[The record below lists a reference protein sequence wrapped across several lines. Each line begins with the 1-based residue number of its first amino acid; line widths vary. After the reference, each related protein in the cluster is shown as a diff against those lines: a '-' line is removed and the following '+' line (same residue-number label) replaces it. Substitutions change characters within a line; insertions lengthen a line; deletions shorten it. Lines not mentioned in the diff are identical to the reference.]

1 METEVQQEAVTQ
13 ESQAAASPALSDTQ
27 SAGSVESTSAV
38 QAKESGEGSEAPA
51 YSPNLKFKFT
61 DSAKDETYERE
72 FDEWIRPVIKDP
84 ETEKKI
90 RELYEKAYGL
100 DYVKPKLQAT
110 REKYQSVQN
119 EYNELQQGLSEL
131 STYVQR
137 GDLDSFFGALKI
149 PQDKI
154 FQYVLDKLNYQQLS
168 PDQKAAYDQQR
179 QLQSQ
184 SYLQERRLAE
194 MEGALQQQAVQA
206 RTYELD
212 QALSSPQVRSISESF
227 DARVGRPG
235 AFRQEV
241 VRRGQLAYYNTGA
254 DIPVTQAL
262 NEALETVG
270 RLVQD
275 QGQAVQNQ
283 TNVASGQAKA
293 PVIPNV
299 GSGKNVSAV
308 AKQVKSLSD
317 IESIYQ
323 EKYGR

>member
-1 METEVQQEAVTQ
+1 M
-13 ESQAAASPALSDTQ
+13 
-27 SAGSVESTSAV
+27 
-38 QAKESGEGSEAPA
+38 
-51 YSPNLKFKFT
+51 
-61 DSAKDETYERE
+61 
-72 FDEWIRPVIKDP
+72 
-84 ETEKKI
+84 
-90 RELYEKAYGL
+90 
-100 DYVKPKLQAT
+100 KPKLQAT